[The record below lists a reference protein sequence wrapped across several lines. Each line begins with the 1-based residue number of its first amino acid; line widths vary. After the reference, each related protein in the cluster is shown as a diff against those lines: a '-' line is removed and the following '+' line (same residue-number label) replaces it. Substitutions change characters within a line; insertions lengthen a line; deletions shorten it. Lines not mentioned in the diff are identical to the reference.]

1 MCMEKGEEVK
11 TAVKLLEG
19 LIYLLEMHCNY
30 ICTSSNCI
38 DCNIHYVRDKLTEII
53 TLLNEE

>member
-1 MCMEKGEEVK
+1 MEKGEEVK